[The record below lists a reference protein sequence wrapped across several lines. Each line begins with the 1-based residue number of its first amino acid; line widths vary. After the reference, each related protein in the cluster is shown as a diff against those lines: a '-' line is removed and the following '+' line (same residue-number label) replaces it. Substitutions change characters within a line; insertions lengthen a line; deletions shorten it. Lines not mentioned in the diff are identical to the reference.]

1 MAYDSLFKETQPD
14 APAPPPPDEEN
25 PALIDA
31 LKTLRIAA
39 ISAALFCAASL
50 VIILMTRLG

>member
-1 MAYDSLFKETQPD
+1 MTYDSLFKETQAD
-14 APAPPPPDEEN
+14 APPPPPPDDEN

-31 LKTLRIAA
+31 LKTFRIAA

-50 VIILMTRLG
+50 AIILMTRLG